1 MPFEWLLEARQKP
14 PHTTE
19 ASSPLKMTLTYSHKA
34 VYHWP
39 IHHIQ
44 QAPYFDQF
52 CLFAFLF
59 SFFFL

>member
-1 MPFEWLLEARQKP
+1 MAFQQLLEARQKP

-19 ASSPLKMTLTYSHKA
+19 ASSPLKMTLTYSHKE

-44 QAPYFDQF
+44 QAPSFDQVF
-52 CLFAFLF
+52 LFAFLL